1 MSTNS
6 TTIEADT
13 NWQRRIALTVTTIA
27 GLVIIYTY
35 IYQWALWTFVEEEIS
50 LFQALQVVIEA
61 LTTAGFG
68 GDTDLWRESDALA
81 LLVVLMNLSGV
92 LLVFLAIPLYAVP
105 LFRQAFQT
113 RPPTS
118 SNLTDHVIICGH
130 SAQDEVLHAELEA
143 VDIPY
148 LYIDSDPDLVTEL
161 NEQGVNAI
169 VGDLE
174 AVDTYR
180 AANAG
185 HAKALVAD
193 IGDEANPTI
202 MLSAK
207 QVNPELRTIS
217 VIREQTVEAYHRYA
231 GADDIVSARQLLG
244 KSLGLRASGTYAEKL
259 QQAIEAESDLQI
271 TELLIE
277 KGSNLVGQSFRE
289 ARVFDRMG
297 ITIVGAWLGGK
308 FVVTPDPDTV
318 IEDHTILLVAGE
330 HGDLQDVE
338 TRLIPS
344 PEDHE
349 PRVVVCGYGTVG
361 RSIVDALQTE
371 GIAVTTIDIESK
383 EGVDVVGDITDPETF
398 LRADVRNARAV
409 VLSLDEDT
417 PTIFATLILN
427 ELAPDVEVI
436 ARADD
441 EDSVQKLY
449 NAGADFVLSLA
460 NVTGE
465 SLASLLIEKEE
476 ILTPDVDFGFVRRAT
491 PAFVGRSLGD
501 LDLREQTGCTVVAV
515 ERDGNVLTDIGA
527 NFVVEESD
535 VLIIAGSE
543 ESRNRLER
551 FIAGIER

>member
-1 MSTNS
+1 MSTSS
-6 TTIEADT
+6 TTVEEET
-13 NWQRRIALTVTTIA
+13 NWQRRIALTVTAIV
-27 GLVIIYTY
+27 GLVIIYAY
-35 IYQWALWTFVEEEIS
+35 MYQWALWTFVEEEIS
-50 LFQALQVVIEA
+50 FFQALQVVIEA

-81 LLVVLMNLSGV
+81 VLVVLMNLSGV

-118 SNLTDHVIICGH
+118 SDLTDHVIICGH

-143 VDIPY
+143 VGIPY
-148 LYIDSDPDLVTEL
+148 LYIDSDPELVTEL
-161 NEQGVNAI
+161 NEQGISTI

-207 QVNPELRTIS
+207 QVNPGLRAIS
-217 VIREQTVEAYHRYA
+217 VIRSQTVETYHRYA

-244 KSLGLRASGTYAEKL
+244 ESLGLRAAGTYAEKL
-259 QQAIEAESDLQI
+259 QQAIEVENKLQI

-277 KGSNLVGQSFRE
+277 RSSDLVGQSFRE
-289 ARVFDRMG
+289 ARVFDQMG
-297 ITIVGAWLGGK
+297 VTIVGAWLGGK

-318 IEDHTILLVAGE
+318 IQEHTILLVAGE

-338 TRLIPS
+338 TRVIPAHGG
-344 PEDHE
+344 HE
-349 PRVVVCGYGTVG
+349 SHVVVCGYGTVG

-371 GIAVTTIDIESK
+371 GVDVTTIDIEDK

-398 LRADVRNARAV
+398 R
-409 VLSLDEDT
+409 
-417 PTIFATLILN
+417 
-427 ELAPDVEVI
+427 
-436 ARADD
+436 RADD
-441 EDSVQKLY
+441 WECTRC
-449 NAGADFVLSLA
+449 GAF
-460 NVTGE
+460 
-465 SLASLLIEKEE
+465 
-476 ILTPDVDFGFVRRAT
+476 PRRGHT
-491 PAFVGRSLGD
+491 DD
-501 LDLREQTGCTVVAV
+501 LC
-515 ERDGNVLTDIGA
+515 NTDTQ
-527 NFVVEESD
+527 
-535 VLIIAGSE
+535 
-543 ESRNRLER
+543 
-551 FIAGIER
+551 